1 MYIFLLLMLLLVY
14 LHCTLTFARFNE
26 RVYWLYGRFWKGYL
40 SVTEKKTK
48 QKKGTKR
55 KEKKRKEK
63 KREEKE
69 RKEKKRREKY
79 IYHISTAF
87 LRHKPPADTSLIN
100 TKTIIL
106 DLEG

>member
-1 MYIFLLLMLLLVY
+1 MNVFIDSMDDFEKVTSQLLK
-14 LHCTLTFARFNE
+14 RKQN
-26 RVYWLYGRFWKGYL
+26 
-40 SVTEKKTK
+40 KKK
-48 QKKGTKR
+48 ER